1 MHTLNPEPL
10 RRAVRALVIG
20 CGGSGSAIASG
31 LPYLQAMV
39 VSGHPG
45 RLHVT
50 IMDGDIISFTSSA
63 WWDVTAPTGRKTSPL
78 FHAR

>member
-39 VSGHPG
+39 IFRFSMGQVCRS
-45 RLHVT
+45 L
-50 IMDGDIISFTSSA
+50 
-63 WWDVTAPTGRKTSPL
+63 
-78 FHAR
+78 